1 MAIIYEVMTTSL
13 IPNTVMWEGKD
24 GDVLKRYRIQ
34 AADGYVLHDKN
45 RDYTDENGVLKLGY
59 TTALASMA
67 PNYDFTANPREF
79 YAVPVGDVPADQI
92 FGVGKPEHEIM

>member
-1 MAIIYEVMTTSL
+1 MAINYEVMTTTL

-34 AADGYVLHDKN
+34 VVDGYVLHDKN
-45 RDYTDENGVLKLGY
+45 RDYTENGVLKLGY
-59 TTALASMA
+59 TTALASVVA
-67 PNYDFTANPREF
+67 NYDFTTNPREF

-92 FGVGKPEHEIM
+92 FGGVKPDTEIM